1 MYHLQK
7 LVQLLFKYSKYSTRA
22 IGNLISNNLINA
34 MNEFLSEMVLAGVG
48 TPVVGP
54 VLFHST
60 LYMLLLLDSKWRS
73 ALAPYSLLTG
83 LDSGVIIVVE
93 MPPY

>member
-1 MYHLQK
+1 M
-7 LVQLLFKYSKYSTRA
+7 VFIQLKFYLPF
-22 IGNLISNNLINA
+22 IPISCINA
-34 MNEFLSEMVLAGVG
+34 MNEFLSEMVLAGIG

-73 ALAPYSLLTG
+73 ALAPYNLLIG
-83 LDSGVIIVVE
+83 LDSGVILVVE
-93 MPPY
+93 TPPY